1 MTVSHSLKDAVLNL
15 TEELAAEELAAEE
28 LAAEELAVIH
38 CLITIQVL

>member
-1 MTVSHSLKDAVLNL
+1 MTVSHSLKDAVLIL
-15 TEELAAEELAAEE
+15 TEELAAEE